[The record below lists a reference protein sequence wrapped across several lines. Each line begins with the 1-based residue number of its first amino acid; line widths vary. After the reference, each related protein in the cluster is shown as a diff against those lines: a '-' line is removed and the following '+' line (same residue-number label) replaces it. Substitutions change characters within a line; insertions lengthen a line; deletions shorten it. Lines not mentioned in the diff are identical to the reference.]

1 MITKRVRTEI
11 SQKRKVCIKK
21 YCFHIKSPPS
31 LSRSLHRLPTYPHP
45 KGNRT
50 MDHVNVSADVAPNI
64 SGGKMVLS
72 LLPLAT
78 WPDFMNNFILN
89 A

>member
-1 MITKRVRTEI
+1 
-11 SQKRKVCIKK
+11 
-21 YCFHIKSPPS
+21 
-31 LSRSLHRLPTYPHP
+31 
-45 KGNRT
+45 
-50 MDHVNVSADVAPNI
+50 MDHVNVSAAVAPNI
-64 SGGKMVLS
+64 SGGEMVLS